1 MRFKTNKLQ
10 KLERNRFSIYTDNFK
25 KCYYCGKTGKMD
37 KHEVYGGANRIRSM
51 QNGLVVPL
59 CRACHSNEMI
69 LNKLKIKCQKIYE
82 QEHTREEFIQ
92 LIGKNYIQERREG
105 ER

>member
-1 MRFKTNKLQ
+1 MKYKSNKLR
-10 KLERNRFSIYTDNFK
+10 KLENNRFSIYTDNFE

-59 CRACHSNEMI
+59 CRICHSNIEI
-69 LNKLKIKCQKIYE
+69 IENLKIKCQKIYE
-82 QEHTREEFIQ
+82 KEHTREEFIKI
-92 LIGKNYIQERREG
+92 IGRNYIKED
-105 ER
+105 